1 MKRRGDID
9 VVVVGGGLAG
19 VTAARDCAKNGHA
32 TLLLEARD
40 RLGGRAWTSQFE
52 DEPIEFGGTWV
63 YNCQPF
69 IWTEIERYGLEIEE
83 TPGAVPDQMILLA
96 NDARTVLSGEQL
108 GEAVAGWMQYTADV
122 RGIVPRPYDLMH
134 NTNAALA
141 ADSMSALD
149 HLNSLSLSPLAHAFC
164 EGIVELVASGT
175 ADSVSYL
182 DILRFYM
189 LGGSEFSN
197 FMDSAARFKLKLGT
211 IGLVER
217 IASDVDFDIRMNAA
231 VSAIED
237 RGDHV
242 RVKTND
248 GQTFRASA
256 VVSTLPM
263 NVIAD
268 VQFKPELPDAVR
280 SAAQERHPGKG
291 GKFFLKVD
299 GQIGNVATVAPGRPL
314 NYTMTF
320 TQSARSTLL
329 VAFSSDMDLVDHY
342 DHETLQT
349 ELGVHLPGARL
360 LSSTFH
366 DWNAD
371 PHAKGTWATY
381 RPGWARTVLPA
392 AQQQSGRIHFASG
405 DHGEGWRGT
414 MDGAIG
420 AGVRAAQAV
429 RNQLG

>member
-52 DEPIEFGGTWV
+52 GEPIEFGATWV

-69 IWTEIERYGLEIEE
+69 IWTEVERYGLEIEE
-83 TPGAVPDQMILLA
+83 TPGAIPHQMILLA
-96 NDARTVLSGEQL
+96 NDDRTALSEEQL

-134 NTNAALA
+134 NTGAALA
-141 ADSMSALD
+141 ADSISALD
-149 HLNSLSLSPLAHAFC
+149 HLNAQSLSPLARAFC
-164 EGIVELVASGT
+164 EGVVELVASGT

-211 IGLVER
+211 TGLIER
-217 IASDVDFDIRMNAA
+217 IASDVDIDIRLNAT
-231 VSAIED
+231 VSAIEE
-237 RGDHV
+237 RADHV
-242 RVKTND
+242 RVKTKD
-248 GQTFRASA
+248 GRALRAST

-268 VQFKPELPDAVR
+268 VDFKPELPDAVV
-280 SAAQERHPGKG
+280 AAALERHPGKG

-299 GQIGNVATVAPGRPL
+299 GQVGNIATIAPGRPL
-314 NYTMTF
+314 NYIMTF
-320 TQSARSTLL
+320 TQSADSTTL
-329 VAFSSDMDLVDHY
+329 VAFSSDMDLVDQY
-342 DHETLQT
+342 DDATLQS
-349 ELGVHLPGARL
+349 ELDVHLPGARL

-381 RPGWARTVLPA
+381 RPGWAKALLPA